1 MLSTE
6 RDVTVSPIIEVA
18 ASVQGGKGSRGCFSL
33 GVTTLLLPLV
43 MWAAPPNRTTRAEV
57 VNLRVP
63 VWADAGEALEA
74 PQVEVKVDGS
84 PATVVRLSGPSDDL
98 MLLAVL
104 DLAGDLTLVDPARQA
119 LVEGIRELP
128 ANTYVG
134 LLRAQDGLRVLI
146 DPGPDREQVARSIL
160 DLTVSGHSGLLN
172 TIETAT
178 RLGDSVLNKA
188 HVRLA
193 VLYVKSLSRTQTPV
207 FIVHLNYRSDRL
219 NEAYQTGLLSLA
231 TATGGSAEFC
241 RSLAEIPVALSKTL
255 DTISSHHSLEIEL
268 PRKTSEAP
276 AIELLANGRTLRYR
290 SRFQLSGR

>member
-1 MLSTE
+1 
-6 RDVTVSPIIEVA
+6 
-18 ASVQGGKGSRGCFSL
+18 
-33 GVTTLLLPLV
+33 
-43 MWAAPPNRTTRAEV
+43 
-57 VNLRVP
+57 
-63 VWADAGEALEA
+63 
-74 PQVEVKVDGS
+74 VEVKVDGS
-84 PATVVRLSGPSDDL
+84 PATVVRLAGPSDDL
-98 MLLAVL
+98 MLLVVL

-134 LLRAQDGLRVLI
+134 LLRAQDRLTVLI
-146 DPGPDREQVARSIL
+146 DPGPDREEVAGSIL

-193 VLYVKSLSRTQTPV
+193 VLYVTDSHVDNYREDFTNPVVNSSDSRDLSRRFPEGLIRQRISQLEKSLSRTQTPV

-255 DTISSHHSLEIEL
+255 ETISSHHSLEIQL
-268 PRKTSEAP
+268 PGKTSEAP